1 MVKVNLRNGTLDLGI
16 VTNNIDKML
25 SFYSETLGFEKVGE
39 VPFPGLGVVNKLD
52 CGKCQI
58 KILALEKPPNN
69 ENIKGDFTASSG
81 FRYCTMNLTNLK
93 EVVNSCITSNQK
105 VVNEPMEIR
114 SNVWVAIIQD
124 PDGNLIELMQ
134 DGTIDE

>member
-1 MVKVNLRNGTLDLGI
+1 
-16 VTNNIDKML
+16 
-25 SFYSETLGFEKVGE
+25 
-39 VPFPGLGVVNKLD
+39 
-52 CGKCQI
+52 
-58 KILALEKPPNN
+58 
-69 ENIKGDFTASSG
+69 
-81 FRYCTMNLTNLK
+81 MNLTNLK